1 MNPRWGKIFAC
12 GCLVLV
18 SGTARAAYGA
28 EILRQNGVPWVDLSA
43 LRSSSDRSLVNSE
56 SDVPSSGQENSQTT
70 SPQPGTAPA
79 PDATPST
86 VPTKPQATA
95 ADQDNSPGLHLIK
108 HVVKDQVGI
117 WTIPARIRLA
127 DADWLMPLGLATAG
141 LLVTD
146 TEFSKHLSN
155 SPSRLK
161 HSNDFSNYGLGAM
174 GGLAGGLY
182 LWGRITHDDHKSETG
197 VLAGEAA
204 LNSLVAV
211 YALKYTF
218 GRERPLQDDY
228 RGNFRSGGDGFPSE
242 HAAAAWSIAS
252 VVAHEYPS
260 PVTEI
265 MAYGLASAVSVSR
278 LTAKQHFPTDVL
290 IGSAIG
296 WLSGEITYRAHHDPD
311 LGGSTWET
319 YAESLDYLERD
330 RPRKS
335 MGTTFVELDSWVYA
349 AFDRL
354 AGLGYVHT
362 ALAGMRPWTRMECAR
377 LIDEASE
384 ELEENLPANDSATVI
399 VNRLRG
405 EFSYEIGLSDGG
417 RNVTATLES
426 AYVRAV
432 SISGQA
438 LTDSYH
444 FGQTVSYDF
453 GRPFERGSNGQAG
466 GSFRADLG
474 PIAIYVRTEYQHS
487 PEAPAPSD
495 AVRNFIA
502 LRDQVPE
509 RPDVPVDS
517 INRPRLLDAYIGV
530 NLDNWE
536 ILVGKQSLSWGP
548 GPGGSLLWS
557 DNSEPVDMVRMVNS
571 EPFRL
576 PGFLKY
582 LGPVRL
588 DQFIGRLGDH
598 TFVPRPFIYGNK
610 ISLKLLP
617 SFEFGFG
624 RTVTIGGQG
633 GDPLTAANFI
643 ASFFGRTSTHTVGHS
658 VPGDS
663 HVQVDWTFNVPKV
676 HNYLVFYGDWYS
688 DDDPIPFQAPP
699 RSAFRP
705 GVYITHFP
713 GIPKLDLHIET
724 ANTQVGMIGKGV
736 VTDGNLNYYNS
747 LYRDGYTNNGNLI
760 GNVVGRMGQA
770 YQGWLTY
777 WLSSR
782 DNLQLTYKNSS
793 VATAFIPGGGIWQD
807 YSVKN
812 ELYFR
817 SGIYLKSQI
826 QYEHISHF
834 PILFAGTRQNVTGI
848 LECGFSPDSREK

>member
-1 MNPRWGKIFAC
+1 MAMKPSWGRIVLS
-12 GCLVLV
+12 GWLLVV
-18 SGTARAAYGA
+18 SGTTSTVCFAGPPQQSDAPRVGPNA
-28 EILRQNGVPWVDLSA
+28 SA
-43 LRSSSDRSLVNSE
+43 V
-56 SDVPSSGQENSQTT
+56 
-70 SPQPGTAPA
+70 SPV
-79 PDATPST
+79 TPST
-86 VPTKPQATA
+86 DSGSDIPSDFQNAPQASSRPETNKSSDDSSSSLPSKPQATA
-95 ADQDNSPGLHLIK
+95 DHDNGLGLHLVK
-108 HVVKDQVGI
+108 HIAKDQVAI
-117 WTIPARIRLA
+117 WTVPAHVRLV

-141 LLVTD
+141 FLVTD
-146 TEFSKHLSN
+146 SEFSKHLSN
-155 SPSRLK
+155 SASRLK
-161 HSNDFSNYGLGAM
+161 YSNDFSNYGLGAM

-182 LWGRITHDDHKSETG
+182 LWGQMTHDDHKRETG
-197 VLAGEAA
+197 ILASEAA
-204 LNSLVAV
+204 LDSFIAV
-211 YALKYTF
+211 YALKYSL
-218 GRERPLQDDY
+218 GRERPLQDNY
-228 RGNFRSGGDGFPSE
+228 RGNFWSGGDGFPSE

-260 PVTEI
+260 TLTQV

-290 IGSAIG
+290 VGSAIG
-296 WLSGEITYRAHHDPD
+296 WLSGEIAYRAHHDPD

-319 YAESLDYLERD
+319 YSESREYLERD
-330 RPRKS
+330 RPRHN

-362 ALAGMRPWTRMECAR
+362 ELAGMRPWTRMECAR
-377 LIDEASE
+377 LIDEATE
-384 ELEENLPANDSATVI
+384 ELQDNRVANEAATAL

-405 EFSYEIGLSDGG
+405 EFSYEMKLLDGG
-417 RNVTATLES
+417 RNLTANLES
-426 AYVRAV
+426 VYARAV
-432 SISGQA
+432 SISGPD
-438 LTDSYH
+438 LTDGYH

-453 GRPFERGSNGQAG
+453 GRPFERGTNGQAG
-466 GSFRADLG
+466 GAFRADLG
-474 PIAIYVRTEYQHS
+474 PIAIYVRAEYQHA
-487 PEAPAPSD
+487 PGAPAPSD
-495 AVRNFIA
+495 AVRSIIA

-509 RPDVPVDS
+509 PPDIPVAS

-557 DNSEPVDMVRMVNS
+557 NNVEPVDMVRLVNS
-571 EPFRL
+571 EPIRL
-576 PGFLKY
+576 PGIFKY

-588 DQFIGRLGDH
+588 DQFIGRLGGH
-598 TFVPRPFIYGNK
+598 TFIPRPFIYGNK

-617 SFEFGFG
+617 NFEFGFG
-624 RTVTIGGQG
+624 RTVTLGGHG
-633 GDPLTAANFI
+633 GDPFTADNFFL
-643 ASFFGRTSTHTVGHS
+643 SFFGRTSSHTAGGS

-663 HVQVDWTFNVPKV
+663 HVNVDWTFNVPKV

-705 GVYITHFP
+705 GIYITHFP
-713 GIPKLDLHIET
+713 GIPKLDFHVET
-724 ANTQVGMIGKGV
+724 ANTEIGMIGKGA

-760 GNVVGRMGQA
+760 GNVVGRMGEA

-793 VATAFIPGGGIWQD
+793 VATAFIPGGGAWQD
-807 YSVKN
+807 YGFKN

-817 SGIYLKSQI
+817 SGLYLKSQL

-834 PILFAGTRQNVTGI
+834 PILFTGTRQNITAI